1 MGTAEGVAHGRHQ
14 RQDIVVTDPVKNLI
28 GIFARREDILVT
40 QDRQMLGD
48 VALGRADEFDQ
59 ILYAGF
65 LDACEDTQN
74 LQSQRMSHGFQ

>member
-40 QDRQMLGD
+40 QDR
-48 VALGRADEFDQ
+48 
-59 ILYAGF
+59 
-65 LDACEDTQN
+65 
-74 LQSQRMSHGFQ
+74 